1 MLTRRHIGIIGA
13 GLAGASCA
21 RALARAGFQVTL
33 LESEDGPARGA
44 SGNPVGILHPLISK
58 DFNLASQW
66 IELGIQTS
74 LRWLSELNA
83 LAKLKDLGL
92 VGQPCGVLQMNQDC
106 SELVHWTSNGAWI
119 KPARWVAACLLGAE
133 QYGAKISYGTKVLS
147 VSPEADVDVMF
158 GGDRSKPYTYKF
170 DAVVFCNS
178 AAIEFLVPNAQLRLN
193 SIRGTISCYRVE
205 PKYSLPYI
213 ICARGYATPVIGG
226 EMAVG
231 ATYERLNNL
240 GGSGVTDSA
249 GDSDDRL
256 SEELDPSSNLDRLRV
271 ISESLAARCTELA
284 PTNRT
289 SIRSATLD
297 RMPHVGRL
305 LDESVA
311 LTPAISRIEQMPR
324 AKRLWVLGGL
334 GSRGLSTAA
343 LGAEMIL
350 AQMTGGVLPVSARLA
365 AAVDPTRFALR
376 RHQRRK
382 IG

>member
-1 MLTRRHIGIIGA
+1 MLTRGHIGIIGA

-92 VGQPCGVLQMNQDC
+92 VGQSCGVLQMNQDC

-119 KPARWVAACLLGAE
+119 RPARWVAACLLDAE
-133 QYGAKISYGTKVLS
+133 QYGAKIFFGARVLR
-147 VSPEADVDVMF
+147 VNREAQVDVIL
-158 GGDRSKPYTYKF
+158 GGGSDLYTYKF
-170 DAVVFCNS
+170 DAVVFCN
-178 AAIEFLVPNAQLRLN
+178 AASIESLVPNAQLRLN
-193 SIRGTISCYRVE
+193 SIRGTISSYRLE
-205 PKYSLPYI
+205 GKYSLPHI
-213 ICARGYATPVIGG
+213 ICADGYATPVIEG

-231 ATYERLNNL
+231 ASYERLDNL
-240 GGSGVTDSA
+240 GGSGVVGGA
-249 GDSDDRL
+249 GDSHDRV
-256 SEELDPSSNLDRLRV
+256 SEELDSRSNLDRLRV
-271 ISESLAARCTELA
+271 ISELLTARCKGLN
-284 PTNRT
+284 PTDRT

-311 LTPAISRIEQMPR
+311 LTPSISRIEQMPR
-324 AKRLWVLGGL
+324 SKRLWVLGGL

-350 AQMTGGVLPVSARLA
+350 AQMMGEVLPVSARLA

>member
-1 MLTRRHIGIIGA
+1 MLTRGHIGIIGA

-21 RALARAGFQVTL
+21 RVLARAGFQVTL

-44 SGNPVGILHPLISK
+44 SGNPIGILHPLISK

-83 LAKLKDLGL
+83 LSNAKDLGL
-92 VGQPCGVLQMNQDC
+92 VGEACGVLQMNQDC
-106 SELVHWTSNGAWI
+106 SELVHWSSNDAWI
-119 KPARWVAACLLGAE
+119 KPARWVDACLSDA
-133 QYGAKISYGTKVLS
+133 QQHGAKISYGASVLR
-147 VSPEADVDVMF
+147 VDPQAQVDVMV
-158 GGDRSKPYTYKF
+158 GGDKSKILTYKF
-170 DAVVFCNS
+170 DAVVFCN
-178 AAIEFLVPNAQLRLN
+178 AAAMDSLLPNTQLRLN
-193 SIRGTISCYRVE
+193 SIRGTISSYQLD
-205 PKYSLPYI
+205 PKYSLPHI
-213 ICARGYATPVIGG
+213 ICAQGYATPVIEG
-226 EMAVG
+226 EMVVG
-231 ATYERLNNL
+231 ASYERLSSSSL
-240 GGSGVTDSA
+240 AEVA

-256 SEELDPSSNLDRLRV
+256 SEEFDLRSSLDRLRV
-271 ISESLAARCTELA
+271 ISESLAARCAELE
-284 PTNRT
+284 PTDRT

-305 LDESVA
+305 LDATVA
-311 LTPAISRIEQMPR
+311 LTPSISRIEQMPR
-324 AKRLWVLGGL
+324 SKRLWVLGGL

-350 AQMTGGVLPVSARLA
+350 AQMTGRDLPVSGRLA

>member
-1 MLTRRHIGIIGA
+1 MKRIGIIGT

-21 RALARAGFQVTL
+21 RVLARAGFQVTL

-74 LRWLSELNA
+74 SRWLSELNA
-83 LAKLKDLGL
+83 LANAKGLGL
-92 VGQPCGVLQMNQDC
+92 VGEACGVLQMNQDC
-106 SELVHWTSNGAWI
+106 SELGHWSSNGAWI
-119 KPARWVAACLLGAE
+119 KPARWVEACLSDAE
-133 QYGAKISYGTKVLS
+133 QYGAKISYGARVLR
-147 VSPEADVDVMF
+147 VDPQAQVDVMVAS
-158 GGDRSKPYTYKF
+158 DESKISTCHF
-170 DAVVFCNS
+170 DAIVFCNG
-178 AAIEFLVPNAQLRLN
+178 AAMGSLLPNAQLRLN
-193 SIRGTISCYRVE
+193 SIRGAISGYRIDS
-205 PKYSLPYI
+205 KYSLPHI
-213 ICARGYATPVIGG
+213 ICAQGYATPVIEG
-226 EMAVG
+226 EMVVG
-231 ATYERLNNL
+231 ASYERL
-240 GGSGVTDSA
+240 SSSSVADVA

-256 SEELDPSSNLDRLRV
+256 SEEFDPRSNLDRLRV
-271 ISESLAARCTELA
+271 ISESLAERCAELQ
-284 PTNRT
+284 PTDRT

-305 LDESVA
+305 LDDSVT
-311 LTPAISRIEQMPR
+311 LTPSISRIEQMPR
-324 AKRLWVLGGL
+324 SERLWVLGGL

-350 AQMTGGVLPVSARLA
+350 AQMTGGVLPVPARLA
-365 AAVDPTRFALR
+365 ATVDPTRFALR